1 MKNLSINLDL
11 FIIFVD
17 NYNTIYYNSTDA
29 NKLFIDSKMLEKSH
43 GSIFSVYNKLKKMMT
58 KVLINN

>member
-1 MKNLSINLDL
+1 MDL
-11 FIIFVD
+11 FITFVD
-17 NYNTIYYNSTDA
+17 NYNAIYYNSTDA
-29 NKLFIDSKMLEKSH
+29 NKLFMDSKMLEKSH